1 MSCSSADGFEFEV
14 RLSLSSSPL
23 SSDEEEESDEV
34 DTLRKVEKTYQFCK
48 HINFVSRFLS
58 SYDEAIVVA
67 AFRILESDLVL
78 LLLLLLCC
86 YYRNREKTILKQGQ
100 RSFRRETQTF
110 MLCNSLHFLLDI
122 IKEDTLSDRC
132 IQFSHGY
139 FLQW

>member
-1 MSCSSADGFEFEV
+1 MSCSRADGFEFEV

-34 DTLRKVEKTYQFCK
+34 DTLRKVEKK

-78 LLLLLLCC
+78 LMLLLLLLLLCC

-100 RSFRRETQTF
+100 RSFRRKTQTF

-132 IQFSHGY
+132 IQFSLGY
-139 FLQW
+139 FLPW